1 MVSHNG
7 RLEQLGPAVRL
18 VCCAS
23 ATRLS
28 GRNGWDALPWCSG
41 PDTRYCLPRSVCA
54 LVGGGKGSSSA
65 SGALAVTVAQYSGE
79 VTPKDLV
86 KGEDSGTVVRDRLRN
101 SVAADGPAKR
111 ARAASDLAEGAMTA
125 IVGSGLGTV

>member
-1 MVSHNG
+1 MGGMRCRGAVA
-7 RLEQLGPAVRL
+7 QILGTVFL
-18 VCCAS
+18 
-23 ATRLS
+23 
-28 GRNGWDALPWCSG
+28 ALFVHSW
-41 PDTRYCLPRSVCA
+41 
-54 LVGGGKGSSSA
+54 GGKGSSSASA

>member
-1 MVSHNG
+1 MGGMRCRGAVA
-7 RLEQLGPAVRL
+7 QILGTVFL
-18 VCCAS
+18 
-23 ATRLS
+23 
-28 GRNGWDALPWCSG
+28 ALFVYSW
-41 PDTRYCLPRSVCA
+41 
-54 LVGGGKGSSSA
+54 GGKGSSSA